1 MNGLIPASVALRLSA
16 VVMLLF
22 AGLSSTGCESSQKP
36 GATRPRESSIPWNR
50 PASWEGPGVYGSAL
64 GQGR

>member
-1 MNGLIPASVALRLSA
+1 MSGLIPAPVALRFSA
-16 VVMLLF
+16 LVMLLWV
-22 AGLSSTGCESSQKP
+22 GLLSTGCESSQKP
-36 GATRPRESSIPWNR
+36 GAMRARESSIPWNR

>member
-1 MNGLIPASVALRLSA
+1 MKCTSEILSLRFVGIA
-16 VVMLLF
+16 TGLF
-22 AGLSSTGCESSQKP
+22 ALFAFSACESSQKP
-36 GATRPRESSIPWNR
+36 SSTGARESSIPWNR